1 MSRENSQGVMEARSS
16 RFGLV
21 CAVCAEVAGSPSVR
35 NVYCGCGG
43 IYDIRY
49 FDAANAVSGL
59 PTAAS
64 NLAIDLGQGST
75 PLVRL
80 DGLAQR
86 VGVADLVA
94 KLEFC
99 SPTGSFKDRGSAVL
113 ISAAH
118 EEGVKE
124 FVEDSSGNAGASM
137 SAYAARAGIRA
148 HIFAPSSAAQ
158 GKLDQIQIFGAEL
171 HLIDGP
177 RQAATDA
184 AAEFADRQGIPY
196 LSHALSPWF
205 AEGVK
210 AMVAEVADAGFKATD
225 IVAPAG
231 NGALLIGSYAGYT
244 DDERPRIHCVQSQ
257 AVQPLIR
264 AIRGAVWN
272 ADEAKPTVASGIAV
286 SMPPRAAQA
295 ARAVVASGGS
305 AVAVADAAMLE
316 WRERLATEAGIFCE
330 VTSAAAFAGLEELV
344 RNGEIGGD
352 ARVLVP
358 VTGSGLKEA
367 ISG

>member
-1 MSRENSQGVMEARSS
+1 MMEARSS
-16 RFGLV
+16 RFELV
-21 CAVCAEVAGSPSVR
+21 CAVCMAVAETPSVR
-35 NVYCGCGG
+35 NVYCDCGG

-49 FDAANAVSGL
+49 FDCADAVTRL
-59 PTAAS
+59 PTTAS
-64 NLAIDLGQGST
+64 NLTVDLGQGNT

-80 DGLAQR
+80 DGLAR
-86 VGVADLVA
+86 ELGVAELVA

-113 ISAAH
+113 VSAAY
-118 EEGVKE
+118 EEGVAE

-137 SAYAARAGIRA
+137 SAYAARAGMRA

-158 GKLDQIQIFGAEL
+158 GKLDQIRIFGAEL

-184 AAEFADRQGIPY
+184 AAEFATREGIPY

-210 AMVAEVADAGFKATD
+210 AMVAEVRDAGFSATD

-231 NGALLIGSYAGYT
+231 NGALLIGSYAGYA

-257 AVQPLIR
+257 SVQPLLR
-264 AIRGAVWN
+264 AIRG
-272 ADEAKPTVASGIAV
+272 EAWDAGEARPTVASGIAV
-286 SMPPRAAQA
+286 SMPPRAPQA

-305 AVAVADAAMLE
+305 AVGVADATMLE
-316 WRERLATEAGIFCE
+316 WRDRLASEAGIFCE

-344 RNGEIGGD
+344 RNGEIGQE
-352 ARVLVP
+352 ARVVVP

-367 ISG
+367 V

>member
-1 MSRENSQGVMEARSS
+1 MGTSDLSGVYEARSS
-16 RFGLV
+16 RFELV
-21 CAVCAEVAGSPSVR
+21 CASCNAAASLPSVR

-43 IYDIRY
+43 IYDIVY
-49 FDAANAVSGL
+49 SDASDAITRLPLAGDGL
-59 PTAAS
+59 CV
-64 NLAIDLGQGST
+64 DLGQGGT

-80 DGLAQR
+80 EELTAELGFRELA
-86 VGVADLVA
+86 A

-113 ISAAH
+113 VSAAK
-118 EEGVKE
+118 EEAVDE

-137 SAYAARAGIRA
+137 SAYAARAGMRA

-158 GKLDQIQIFGAEL
+158 GKLDQIRVFGAEL

-184 AAEFADRQGIPY
+184 AAEFAEQEGIPY

-210 AMVAEVADAGFKATD
+210 AMVAEIGDLGFAATD

-231 NGALLIGSYAGYT
+231 NGALMIGSYAGYA
-244 DDERPRIHCVQSQ
+244 DSERPRIHCVQSE
-257 AVQPLIR
+257 AVQPLLR
-264 AIRGAVWN
+264 AIRGEKWDAG
-272 ADEAKPTVASGIAV
+272 EARSTVASGISV
-286 SMPPRAAQA
+286 SMPPRAKQA
-295 ARAVVASGGS
+295 AKAVVESGGTG
-305 AVAVADAAMLE
+305 VAVSDEAMMS
-316 WRERLATEAGIFCE
+316 WRDRLASEAGIFCE
-330 VTSAAAFAGLEELV
+330 VTSAAALAGLEELV
-344 RNGEIGGD
+344 GNGLIGDG
-352 ARVLVP
+352 ARVVVV

-367 ISG
+367 L